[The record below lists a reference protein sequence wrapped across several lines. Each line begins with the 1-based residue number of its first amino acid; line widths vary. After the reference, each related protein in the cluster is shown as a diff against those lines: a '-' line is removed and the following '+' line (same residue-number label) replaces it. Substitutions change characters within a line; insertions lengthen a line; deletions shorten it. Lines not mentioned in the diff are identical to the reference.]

1 MVVFRA
7 VGILVFVLIG
17 IAYLLGLG
25 GAPVYL
31 GGDEAHFAVGG
42 YAIATTGRNL
52 NGDLLPLFFNLADP
66 QGDPQGMPW
75 GATWYHPVMF
85 YLVALVLKV
94 LPLSVAGACRRRCS
108 VAW

>member
-31 GGDEAHFAVGG
+31 GGDEAHVAVGG

-52 NGDLLPLFFNLADP
+52 NGDLLPLFFNLTDP
-66 QGDPQGMPW
+66 LGDPQAMPW
-75 GATWYHPVMF
+75 GAT
-85 YLVALVLKV
+85 
-94 LPLSVAGACRRRCS
+94 
-108 VAW
+108 